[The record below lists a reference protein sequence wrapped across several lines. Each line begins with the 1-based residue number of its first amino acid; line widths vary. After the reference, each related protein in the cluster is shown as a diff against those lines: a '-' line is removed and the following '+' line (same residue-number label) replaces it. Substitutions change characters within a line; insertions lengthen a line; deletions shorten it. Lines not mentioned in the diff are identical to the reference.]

1 MWSIFC
7 PEFCEV
13 LYCHQIQ
20 MNVDELLKCNYNMHL
35 FTGTTLKT
43 FTSINFR
50 TATNALYCQ
59 IEQLDLWREQ
69 WTGVKDYT
77 SAKRLVEES
86 SVWGKSEWQAV
97 HGPVQVDV
105 HAWLSCTQTGEMT
118 RSLAKMFTGRCVLK
132 ESSLAGHGSGKYP
145 AVQRI
150 CNTPLVH
157 GSTYKNPDL
166 LKRNDGEAGHGLNSS
181 FSFLFSLSFSHSL
194 PPSISFFHT
203 IEPLSILGLKANSS
217 PLCIL
222 LHITFKSSAGP
233 ARAPRLLASVQRFAS
248 EVTICDAQITW
259 ARICWWLL
267 RRFCKPKPVMCYM
280 MWLET
285 STNTS
290 KLMFSQ
296 HTIECVYDHTVVRSI

>member
-1 MWSIFC
+1 MQWYIVIRFK
-7 PEFCEV
+7 
-13 LYCHQIQ
+13 Y
-20 MNVDELLKCNYNMHL
+20 VDGLLKSNYNMHL
-35 FTGTTLKT
+35 FTGTHSRPSHQ
-43 FTSINFR
+43 SISVQQLE
-50 TATNALYCQ
+50 NALYCQ

-132 ESSLAGHGSGKYP
+132 DSSLAGHGSGKYP

-181 FSFLFSLSFSHSL
+181 FSLCLSLSPSFHL
-194 PPSISFFHT
+194 FFPYHWTPVYVRLEGKFFPP
-203 IEPLSILGLKANSS
+203 
-217 PLCIL
+217 
-222 LHITFKSSAGP
+222 LH
-233 ARAPRLLASVQRFAS
+233 
-248 EVTICDAQITW
+248 
-259 ARICWWLL
+259 
-267 RRFCKPKPVMCYM
+267 PVSYY
-280 MWLET
+280 
-285 STNTS
+285 
-290 KLMFSQ
+290 F
-296 HTIECVYDHTVVRSI
+296 

>member
-1 MWSIFC
+1 MK
-7 PEFCEV
+7 
-13 LYCHQIQ
+13 
-20 MNVDELLKCNYNMHL
+20 VDGLLKSNYNMLL
-35 FTGTTLKT
+35 FTGTALKT
-43 FTSINFR
+43 SEQQPE
-50 TATNALYCQ
+50 NALYCQ
-59 IEQLDLWREQ
+59 IEQLDLWRER

-77 SAKRLVEES
+77 SAKRLVEGS

-166 LKRNDGEAGHGLNSS
+166 LKRNDGEAGHALVFS
-181 FSFLFSLSFSHSL
+181 FSFSFFLSFSHSL
-194 PPSISFFHT
+194 LSFLFFHT
-203 IEPLSILGLKANSS
+203 IEPLSMLSLKANSS
-217 PLCIL
+217 PLCTL
-222 LHITFKSSAGP
+222 FHITFKSSAGP

-248 EVTICDAQITW
+248 EVTICDAQMTW
-259 ARICWWLL
+259 ARSCWWLF
-267 RRFCKPKPVMCYM
+267 RRFCKPKPIMCYM

-290 KLMFSQ
+290 KLLFSQ
-296 HTIECVYDHTVVRSI
+296 HTIECLCTG